1 MSNSQTLYYVD
12 GTFKY
17 CTKFFHQLFSIHAY
31 RNGVFVPVLQIPSSI
46 QALCHLRLP
55 HIKFIRHTQIFL
67 LLNHFYLLYY
77 LLFLCY
83 YTSEPLI

>member
-46 QALCHLRLP
+46 QALCHLHSSIIGALHRT
-55 HIKFIRHTQIFL
+55 IW
-67 LLNHFYLLYY
+67 
-77 LLFLCY
+77 
-83 YTSEPLI
+83 